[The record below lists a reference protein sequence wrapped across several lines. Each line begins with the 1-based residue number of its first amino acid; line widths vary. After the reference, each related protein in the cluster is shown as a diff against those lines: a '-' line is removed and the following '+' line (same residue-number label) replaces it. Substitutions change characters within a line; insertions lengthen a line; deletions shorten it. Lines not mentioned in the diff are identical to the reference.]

1 MATPL
6 SRESIDAFAFDAYG
20 TLFDTSAAVVRCQ
33 DAIGERAA
41 QLTALWRT
49 KQLEYSWLRSLRGDY
64 VDFWSIT
71 GESLD
76 YAMAAT
82 GIEDVALRSRLM
94 ESYFVLDPYPEAR
107 GVLERIKTAGM
118 KTAILSNG
126 SPSMLTGAA
135 SKSGIAPLVDAVIS
149 ADKVHIYKPHPQVYQ
164 LACDELGVKAE
175 RICFISSNPWDVSGG
190 ALFGFRVIWVNRSG
204 GILDVLPG
212 KPDRTIDSLSVLPEI
227 FEL

>member
-1 MATPL
+1 MASPL
-6 SRESIDAFAFDAYG
+6 SCESIDAFAFDAYG

-33 DAIGERAA
+33 ESVGERAA

-82 GIEDVALRSRLM
+82 GIEDAGLRSRLM
-94 ESYFVLDPYPEAR
+94 ESYFVLDPYPETR
-107 GVLERIKTAGM
+107 SVLERIKMAGI

-135 SKSGIAPLVDAVIS
+135 SKSGIAPWIDAIIS
-149 ADKVHIYKPHPQVYQ
+149 ADTVQIYKPHPKVYQ
-164 LACDELGVKAE
+164 LACDELRVNAE
-175 RICFISSNPWDVSGG
+175 RMCFVSSNPWDVSGA

-204 GILDVLPG
+204 GVLDVLPG
-212 KPDRTIDSLSVLPEI
+212 QPERIIETLDALPEM

>member
-1 MATPL
+1 M
-6 SRESIDAFAFDAYG
+6 
-20 TLFDTSAAVVRCQ
+20 
-33 DAIGERAA
+33 
-41 QLTALWRT
+41 TALWRT

-82 GIEDVALRSRLM
+82 GIEDAGLRSRLM
-94 ESYFVLDPYPEAR
+94 ESYFVLDPYPETR
-107 GVLERIKTAGM
+107 SVLERIKMAGI

-135 SKSGIAPLVDAVIS
+135 SKSGIAPWIDAIIS
-149 ADKVHIYKPHPQVYQ
+149 ADTVQIYKPHPKVYQ
-164 LACDELGVKAE
+164 LACDELRVNAE
-175 RICFISSNPWDVSGG
+175 RMCFVSSNPWDVSGA

-204 GILDVLPG
+204 GVLDVLPG
-212 KPDRTIDSLSVLPEI
+212 QPERIIETLDALPEM